1 MRAILLG
8 LSDFVTRCGWSGG
21 SDVAVD
27 KSTAYVEERY
37 EQELHRGL
45 GVMGNIA
52 ITLSAVTPASSVFI
66 IVPFIINTAG
76 TGAFLAMVFAA
87 IVGVFMAFC
96 WGELSAAFP
105 IAGGDY
111 ALVWHAFKGPWA
123 RIGNALSFATFAL
136 MLNSVA
142 FIPAVIALGTA
153 TYLANIVT
161 IDTRIAGAAVCL
173 VAAGVAILRIRT
185 NAVITGIFLVIE
197 LLALLVLTILGI
209 ANFHPE
215 RVSQLFSGWVVG
227 NSSGGLDPVAFG
239 VILTATASAVFAY
252 NGYSNAVNFSEETKG
267 SSRRIATAILWSL
280 VITVAAELIP
290 TTAVILGAPDL
301 AKMTISAT
309 PMIDFLD
316 ATANSTVDTIVSLGV
331 ALAIFNATLA
341 IILEFGRILYSASRD
356 RAWPGVINDWL
367 VAVHPTLK
375 SPWVAT
381 ALVGIVSAI
390 LCLTVDLNTLITL
403 TGAALVADYAFV
415 ALASLIGRYIG
426 ATAGSP
432 YRMPLWP
439 IPPILALIALVYIT
453 TQQTT
458 TALLVAGGTI
468 LIGLIYWA
476 IVILPQKGRAWN
488 LKEPLRDE
496 LVEA

>member
-1 MRAILLG
+1 MQQ
-8 LSDFVTRCGWSGG
+8 GG
-21 SDVAVD
+21 RGMAGE
-27 KSTAYVEERY
+27 KGPAYVEDRY

-45 GVMGNIA
+45 GLWGNIA

-66 IVPFIINTAG
+66 IVPFIILTAG
-76 TGAFLAMVFAA
+76 TGAFLAMAFAA
-87 IVGVFMAFC
+87 IIGVFMAFC

-123 RIGNALSFATFAL
+123 KVGNALSFATFAL

-153 TYLANIVT
+153 QYLANIVT
-161 IDTRIAGAAVCL
+161 INTQIAGAVVCL
-173 VAAGVAILRIRT
+173 VAAAVAILRIRT

-197 LLALLVLTILGI
+197 LLALLVLTVLGI
-209 ANFHPE
+209 LNFPPD
-215 RVSQLFSGWVVG
+215 RVGQLFSGWVVG

-267 SSRRIATAILWSL
+267 SSRNIATAILLSL

-290 TTAVILGAPDL
+290 TTAVLLGAPDL
-301 AKMTISAT
+301 AAITASSQ
-309 PMIDFLD
+309 PMIDFID
-316 ATANSTVDTIVSLGV
+316 ATANKTVDTIVSLGV

-367 VAVHPTLK
+367 VSVHPTLK
-375 SPWVAT
+375 SPWIAT

-415 ALASLIGRYIG
+415 AIAALVGRYTG
-426 ATAGSP
+426 ATAASP

-439 IPPILALIALVYIT
+439 LPPLLALAALIYIT

-468 LIGLIYWA
+468 LIGLTYWA

-488 LKEPLRDE
+488 LREPLRDA
-496 LVEA
+496 LADD

>member
-1 MRAILLG
+1 
-8 LSDFVTRCGWSGG
+8 
-21 SDVAVD
+21 VAVD
-27 KSTAYVEERY
+27 KGPAYVEDRY

-45 GVMGNIA
+45 GVLGNIA

-66 IVPFIINTAG
+66 IVPAIFLLAG
-76 TGAFLAMVFAA
+76 TGSFLAMVFAA
-87 IVGVFMAFC
+87 LVGVVMAFC

-123 RIGNALSFATFAL
+123 KVGNAASFATFAL

-153 TYLANIVT
+153 EYLSNVVT
-161 IDTRIAGAAVCL
+161 VDARIAGAVVCL

-185 NAVITGIFLVIE
+185 NAVLTGIFLVIE

-209 ANFHPE
+209 VNFHAD
-215 RVSQLFSGWVVG
+215 RVGQLLSGWSVG
-227 NSSGGLDPVAFG
+227 NASGGVDPVAFG
-239 VILTATASAVFAY
+239 VLMTATASAVFAY
-252 NGYSNAVNFSEETKG
+252 NGYSNAVNFAEETKG
-267 SSRRIATAILWSL
+267 SSRHIATAILWSL

-290 TTAVILGAPDL
+290 TTAVLLGAPDL
-301 AKMTISAT
+301 AKLTTSAT
-309 PMIDFLD
+309 PMIDFIE
-316 ATANSTVDTIVSLGV
+316 ATSNNTVDTIVSLGV

-356 RAWPGVINDWL
+356 RAWPGVVNDWL
-367 VAVHPTLK
+367 VAVHPTFK

-381 ALVGIVSAI
+381 ALVGVVSAI

-403 TGAALVADYAFV
+403 TGAALVADYGFV
-415 ALASLIGRYIG
+415 AVAALVGRLSG
-426 ATAGSP
+426 ATNASP

-439 IPPILALIALVYIT
+439 LPPILALAALAYIT
-453 TQQTT
+453 TQQTS

-468 LIGLIYWA
+468 VIGLVYWA
-476 IVILPQKGRAWN
+476 IVILPQRGRAWN

-496 LVEA
+496 LMEL

>member
-1 MRAILLG
+1 VGEEVGA
-8 LSDFVTRCGWSGG
+8 
-21 SDVAVD
+21 VAVD
-27 KSTAYVEERY
+27 KGTAYVEDRY

-45 GVMGNIA
+45 GIFGNIA

-66 IVPFIINTAG
+66 IIPFIILTAG
-76 TGAFLAMVFAA
+76 TGAFLAMVVAA
-87 IVGVFMAFC
+87 VVGIFMAFC

-153 TYLANIVT
+153 TYLESVVA
-161 IDTRIAGAAVCL
+161 IDTRIAGAVVCL
-173 VAAGVAILRIRT
+173 IAAAVAILRIRT
-185 NAVITGIFLVIE
+185 NALITGVFLAIE
-197 LLALLVLTILGI
+197 LAALLVLTVLGL
-209 ANFHPE
+209 ANFHGD
-215 RVSQLFSGWVVG
+215 RMGQLFGNWVVG
-227 NSSGGLDPVAFG
+227 TSDGALNPVALG
-239 VILTATASAVFAY
+239 VILTATASAVFSY

-267 SSRRIATAILWSL
+267 SSRHIATAILWSL

-290 TTAVILGAPDL
+290 TTAVLLGAPDL
-301 AKMTISAT
+301 AKITASSQ

-316 ATANSTVDTIVSLGV
+316 ATSNSTIDTIVSLGV

-367 VAVHPTLK
+367 VTVHPTLK

-415 ALASLIGRYIG
+415 ALAALVGRYTG
-426 ATAGSP
+426 ATANSP

-439 IPPILALIALVYIT
+439 LPPILALAALAYIT
-453 TQQTT
+453 TQQSS
-458 TALLVAGGTI
+458 TALLVAGGTV
-468 LIGLIYWA
+468 LIGLVYWA
-476 IVILPQKGRAWN
+476 VVILPQRGRAWN

-496 LVEA
+496 LG

>member
-1 MRAILLG
+1 M
-8 LSDFVTRCGWSGG
+8 
-21 SDVAVD
+21 AVD
-27 KSTAYVEERY
+27 KSAAYVAERY

-45 GVMGNIA
+45 GVLGNIA

-76 TGAFLAMVFAA
+76 TGAFLAMLFAA

-123 RIGNALSFATFAL
+123 KIGNALSFATFAL

-153 TYLANIVT
+153 TYLTNLVT
-161 IDTRIAGAAVCL
+161 IDTGIAGAVVCL
-173 VAAGVAILRIRT
+173 LAAAVAILRIRT
-185 NAVITGIFLVIE
+185 NALITGIFLVIE
-197 LLALLVLTILGI
+197 LLALAVLTVLGI
-209 ANFHPE
+209 VNLHAE
-215 RVSQLFSGWVVG
+215 RIGQLFSNWVVG
-227 NSSGGLDPVAFG
+227 DQAGALQPVGFG

-252 NGYSNAVNFSEETKG
+252 NGYSNAVNFAEETKG
-267 SSRRIATAILWSL
+267 SSRHIATAIIWSL
-280 VITVAAELIP
+280 IITVAAELIP
-290 TTAVILGAPDL
+290 TTAVLLGAPDL
-301 AKMTISAT
+301 AKLTASPT
-309 PMIDFLD
+309 PMIDFID
-316 ATANSTVDTIVSLGV
+316 VTANSTVDTIVSLGV

-367 VAVHPTLK
+367 VSVHPTFR

-381 ALVGIVSAI
+381 ALVGIVSAVLSI
-390 LCLTVDLNTLITL
+390 TVDLNTLITL
-403 TGAALVADYAFV
+403 TGASLVADYAFV
-415 ALASLIGRYIG
+415 ALAALVGRLSG
-426 ATAGSP
+426 ATATSP

-439 IPPILALIALVYIT
+439 LPPILGLAALAYVT

-458 TALLVAGGTI
+458 TALLVTGGTI
-468 LIGLIYWA
+468 LIGLAYWA
-476 IVILPQKGRAWN
+476 IVILPQRGRAWN

-496 LVEA
+496 LAYD